1 MIVLGSTSQTKIR
14 ALRSALFCLEEWA
27 QVEVAFAFGASGVS
41 AQPCGYEE
49 TLLGARNRAKSV
61 RQAHPQADIALGVEN
76 GIRLN
81 GEVWEDW
88 AIVVA
93 IDRHGKE
100 RIVESQAISFPTDAV
115 EEARRRGF
123 AQTTV
128 GLVLH
133 ERHQCPAHDP
143 HRFLTNGTWSREAIL
158 RDAFIHLFELLAKGR
173 LS

>member
-1 MIVLGSTSQTKIR
+1 MIVLGSTSQTKIQ
-14 ALRSALFCLEEWA
+14 ALRSALFRLKEWA
-27 QVEVAFAFGASGVS
+27 QVEVAFGASGVS

-49 TLLGARNRAKSV
+49 TLLGARNRAKSA
-61 RQAHPQADIALGVEN
+61 RQAHPQADFALGVEN

-88 AIVVA
+88 AMVVA

-100 RIVESQAISFPTDAV
+100 RLVESQAISFPTDAV
-115 EEARRRGF
+115 EEARKRGF

-133 ERHQCPAHDP
+133 EWHQSAVFDP
-143 HRFLTNGTWSREAIL
+143 HHFLTQGKRSREAIL
-158 RDAFIHLFELLAKGR
+158 RDAFIQLFELLAKER